1 MKYLNIKYVN
11 GGNRE
16 ITIEALRGKVF
27 VTPSNEFIRAVN
39 AEHPILGTIYSGN
52 TTAQWYDGFYILMC
66 DEDLKPT
73 TDERIE
79 LEKSM
84 ARMSQFEEYTTDE
97 YKFLVV
103 MGDDSESDLARR
115 RDDIDTLR
123 MRYINAIDALQREEE
138 WYNIKL
144 RKAKDIVKNYEIN
157 SSGEVIV
164 EFEDVVAEDT
174 DAELDDIELGT
185 LKFAVRLDNPEY
197 QPRLI
202 HGTNPQ
208 STNFTAN
215 AYHPHQLDS
224 SGRCCFGGHTA
235 ELVQGI
241 TMLQMDVVQAVLY
254 NFAHSFTSSDEAGES
269 AKAWL
274 GIDMEGVVELI
285 TGGTAPESEA
295 VWSERE
301 DGYILDDEAVWSEF
315 SQDSLIRERAVFSN
329 TDDSWIHEDD
339 VIEMPDG
346 DYVHEDSDNYRMLES
361 GEYAYTDDVVV
372 DVDGDN
378 RLDSECEY
386 SNNMGEF
393 IYKDYAIEVDG
404 DWYTEDYLNENATQD
419 EEGQWILNDN
429 I

>member
-27 VTPSNEFIRAVN
+27 VTPSDEFIRAVN
-39 AEHPILGTIYSGN
+39 GEHLSIGNTYSGG
-52 TTAQWYDGFYILMC
+52 TTAYLYDGFYILTC

-79 LEKSM
+79 LEKGI
-84 ARMSQFEEYTTDE
+84 ARMPQFEKYTTDE

-103 MGDDSESDLARR
+103 MGDDSESDLERR
-115 RDDIDTLR
+115 RDDVGTLR
-123 MRYINAIDALQREEE
+123 MRYINAIDALQRAEE
-138 WYNIKL
+138 WYNLKL
-144 RKAKDIVKNYEIN
+144 RKAKDIVKNYEIT
-157 SSGEVIV
+157 SSGEVII

-185 LKFAVRLDNPEY
+185 LKFAVKLGNSDFKPKLIYGSNPK
-197 QPRLI
+197 
-202 HGTNPQ
+202 
-208 STNFTAN
+208 STNFAVT

-224 SGRCCFGGHTA
+224 DGTCCFGGHTA
-235 ELVQGI
+235 ELVEGLA
-241 TMLQMDVVQAVLY
+241 MLQMDVVQAVLY

-269 AKAWL
+269 AKVWL
-274 GIDMEGVVELI
+274 GEDMAGVVELV

-295 VWSERE
+295 VWSDRE
-301 DGYILDDEAVWSEF
+301 EGYILDDEAVWSEF
-315 SQDSLIRERAVFSN
+315 HQDSLIRERAVFSN

-346 DYVHEDSDNYRMLES
+346 DYVHENSNNYRMLVS

-378 RLDSECEY
+378 RLNSECEY
-386 SNNMGEF
+386 SSSMGEY
-393 IYKDYAIEVDG
+393 IYKDNAIEVDG
-404 DWYTEDYLNENATQD
+404 DWFTEEYLEENATQN